1 MSDEAKNDKAK
12 NDKAM
17 SDHETYLREAVDL
30 AFRNVA
36 EGGRPYGAVVVK
48 DGVVLSRAV
57 NTIHRT
63 EDPTDHAEMRGLRE
77 ASGKLASRDLSGCV
91 VYASGQPCPMCH
103 AAMRLSG
110 IREGYF
116 AYAATEAE
124 GYGLLSAGIY
134 AELCL
139 PLDEQPMRLRQIRP
153 EGDAAPYARWKERQ
167 G

>member
-1 MSDEAKNDKAK
+1 
-12 NDKAM
+12 M
-17 SDHETYLREAVDL
+17 SDHETFMAEAVAL
-30 AFRNVA
+30 AQKNVA

-48 DGVVLSRAV
+48 DGIVLSRAV

-63 EDPTDHAEMRGLRE
+63 EDPTAHAEMEGLRE
-77 ASGKLASRDLSGCV
+77 ASRKLASRDLSGCV

-110 IREGYF
+110 IQESYF

-124 GYGLLSAGIY
+124 TFGLLSAGIY

-139 PLDEQPMRLRQIRP
+139 PLEEQPMRLRQIRP
-153 EGDAAPYARWKERQ
+153 EGEAALYVAWKDRQ